1 MQTLIVARTD
11 AEAATFI
18 DNNIDPRDHPFIIG
32 ATNACIPS
40 LNQVL
45 GAWITLCKFHLHHA
59 IKYSCNRYKVC
70 VFLFE
75 FV

>member
-32 ATNACIPS
+32 ATNARIPS

-45 GAWITLCKFHLHHA
+45 ASVETWNTFCIFTRPTA
-59 IKYSCNRYKVC
+59 SNI
-70 VFLFE
+70 
-75 FV
+75 